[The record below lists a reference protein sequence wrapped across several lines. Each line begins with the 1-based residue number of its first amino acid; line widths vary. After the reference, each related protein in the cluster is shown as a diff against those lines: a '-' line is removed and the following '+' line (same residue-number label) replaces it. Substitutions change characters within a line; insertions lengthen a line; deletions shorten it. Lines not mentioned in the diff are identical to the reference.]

1 MEWYCCLLREGT
13 SDDPLAESLQ
23 KLLVSLTGDPVSITI
38 REDIK
43 GTTAEKILILAA
55 QDAGLY
61 DIVFVHRDAD
71 SPRGAEPR
79 ISEIVEAS
87 SGWTSAQHGGR
98 SQVVPVVPVTM
109 TEAWALASLFDTS
122 EAAEWIS
129 RHEKVKVA
137 GLEQVSDPKSMLR
150 NVLGRHERNGALTDS
165 EFSSRR
171 RRTLVSMDITGSLAS
186 MPSWKRLLEDTRTAV
201 IAVRP
206 HYGRGR

>member
-38 REDIK
+38 RGDIK

-71 SPRGAEPR
+71 SPHGAEPR

-150 NVLGRHERNGALTDS
+150 RVLGRHGRNGALTD

-206 HYGRGR
+206 HYGRGW